1 MGHLKTP
8 DKRNK
13 TVELLPNPE
22 LSPPKDDGGF
32 NGFEFEAED
41 IAKREERE
49 ELARKMSSI
58 HRHVHVAITTIHFE
72 EVMQRLGAESSSD
85 RSIDMAVVK
94 GKERSYKFWVFKKG
108 HTG

>member
-32 NGFEFEAED
+32 NGFEFEA
-41 IAKREERE
+41 
-49 ELARKMSSI
+49 
-58 HRHVHVAITTIHFE
+58 
-72 EVMQRLGAESSSD
+72 
-85 RSIDMAVVK
+85 
-94 GKERSYKFWVFKKG
+94 
-108 HTG
+108 